1 MLRVTTPT
9 DADFRNL
16 TNLLRDTLPIPDV
29 DVWREP
35 SERMRSADIYAKH
48 QELSITTEAL
58 QENGFTFHTFIED
71 VQRWVSFSYFIFNSA
86 NT

>member
-9 DADFRNL
+9 DGDFRNL

-35 SERMRSADIYAKH
+35 SERMRSADIYVKD
-48 QELSITTEAL
+48 QELSIITEAM
-58 QENGFTFHTFIED
+58 QENGFTFHIFIED
-71 VQRWVSFSYFIFNSA
+71 VQRWVSFSY
-86 NT
+86 

>member
-9 DADFRNL
+9 DDHFRNL
-16 TNLLRDTLPIPDV
+16 TNLLRDKLPISDV

-35 SERMRSADIYAKH
+35 SERMRSADIYVEH
-48 QELSITTEAL
+48 QELSIITDAL
-58 QENGFTFHTFIED
+58 QQNGFTFHIFIED
-71 VQRWVSFSYFIFNSA
+71 VQRWVSFCYCTFVSA